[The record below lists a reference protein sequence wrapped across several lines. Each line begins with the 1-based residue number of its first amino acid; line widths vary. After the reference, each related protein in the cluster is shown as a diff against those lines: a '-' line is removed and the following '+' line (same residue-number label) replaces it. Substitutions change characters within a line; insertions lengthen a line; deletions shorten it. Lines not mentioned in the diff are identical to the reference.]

1 VRADR
6 DQADG
11 PGGADLAGDRGAE
24 LPDGLAGVDE
34 LREEPAGEA
43 ELVDERGVP
52 VSADD
57 VEQAR
62 GRRVG
67 ALRSLGLE
75 LLPPMLGRR
84 KMSAGRGTLAMVRA
98 TMAGPGA

>member
-34 LREEPAGEA
+34 LREEPAGKPSLSMSA
-43 ELVDERGVP
+43 VFQSPPTMLSRPVVDALVRSARLVP
-52 VSADD
+52 VS
-57 VEQAR
+57 Q
-62 GRRVG
+62 
-67 ALRSLGLE
+67 
-75 LLPPMLGRR
+75 
-84 KMSAGRGTLAMVRA
+84 
-98 TMAGPGA
+98 